1 MINLSL
7 ITPVLNGG
15 QTIKTCVESVAAQS
29 APPMEHLILDG
40 GSIDNTLEVLKAYP
54 HLQVFSSPD
63 LGLYDAMNKGIAR
76 AKGEI
81 IGILNSDDCYAHTGV
96 LSQVL
101 EAFKNH
107 PQADMVYA
115 DLVYVKGGRVVRCY
129 VSGHFS
135 KRGFFYGKVPAHPT
149 LFVRKAV
156 YDRFGGYKIDY
167 KIAADYEFLL
177 RTLVVAGLKAVYV
190 PHVWVKMGVGGVST
204 RGLKSLWLA
213 NQENLRACRENGIKA
228 NMATMLLR
236 YPYKIWGVLKSRL
249 RV

>member
-1 MINLSL
+1 
-7 ITPVLNGG
+7 
-15 QTIKTCVESVAAQS
+15 
-29 APPMEHLILDG
+29 MEHLIIDG
-40 GSIDNTLEVLKAYP
+40 QSTDGTLELLKAYP
-54 HLQVFSSPD
+54 HLQVFSSKD
-63 LGLYDAMNKGIAR
+63 KGLYDAMNKGINL

-81 IGILNSDDCYAHTGV
+81 IGILNSDDCYANAEV

-101 EAFKNH
+101 EAFKTH

-115 DLVYVKGGRVVRCY
+115 NLVYVKGAKVVRCY

-236 YPYKIWGVLKSRL
+236 YPYKILGLLCARFKG
-249 RV
+249 